1 MSKFLFHMTRAVSA
15 GRSLRSRP
23 GSREEILKALLSM
36 RAAAARS
43 GLDELETQLRSQI
56 RWALPVR
63 YPRDGEGAEAA
74 PGSDA
79 PVLPPDRAED
89 QDEGRQP

>member
-23 GSREEILKALLSM
+23 GSREEVLRALLSM

-43 GLDELETQLRSQI
+43 GLDDLESQLRSQI

-63 YPRDGEGAEAA
+63 YPRDEDGIEISAEPDEPPHAG
-74 PGSDA
+74 PR
-79 PVLPPDRAED
+79 PELPE
-89 QDEGRQP
+89 